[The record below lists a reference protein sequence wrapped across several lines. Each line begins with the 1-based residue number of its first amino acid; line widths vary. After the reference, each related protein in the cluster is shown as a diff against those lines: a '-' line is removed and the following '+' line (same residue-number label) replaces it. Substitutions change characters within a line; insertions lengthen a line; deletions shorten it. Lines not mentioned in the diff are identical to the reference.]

1 MRPGPIVGVLLAAGS
16 ATRFGADKLSVA
28 LADGTPMGV
37 ASFTRLATA
46 VDDVVVV
53 VRPDHRSLA
62 LQLAE
67 RGARITVCSHAGD
80 GMGVSLSWGV
90 RAAPMAAG
98 WVIALADMPWVR
110 LETITAIVAALRE
123 GALIAAPTYQGA
135 RGNPVAFAA
144 KLYDELIAL
153 SGDEGAKRVLA
164 RHQPA
169 LVATDDP
176 GVMLDV
182 DRPSDL
188 AR

>member
-1 MRPGPIVGVLLAAGS
+1 MRSGPIVGVLLAAGG
-16 ATRFGADKLSVA
+16 ATRFGADKLIVA
-28 LADGTPMGV
+28 LADGTSLGV
-37 ASFTRLATA
+37 ASFTRLAAA

-62 LQLAE
+62 LKLAE
-67 RGARITVCSHAGD
+67 RGARITVCPDAGD

-110 LETITAIVAALRE
+110 IETINAIVAALRE

-144 KLYDELIAL
+144 SLYDELIAL
-153 SGDEGAKRVLA
+153 GGDEGAKRVLA
-164 RHQPA
+164 RHQTT
-169 LVATDDP
+169 LIKTDDP

-182 DRPSDL
+182 DKPSDL